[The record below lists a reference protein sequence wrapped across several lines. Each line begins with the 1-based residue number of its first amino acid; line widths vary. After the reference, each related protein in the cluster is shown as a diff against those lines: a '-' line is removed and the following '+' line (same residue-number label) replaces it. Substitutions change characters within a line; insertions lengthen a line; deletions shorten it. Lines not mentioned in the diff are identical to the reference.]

1 MTLAELVAAA
11 IAHLDAAG
19 IPYMVTGS
27 LASSYYGEP
36 RATRDLDIVID
47 PAPQALQRL
56 VRGLHAAGF
65 YIDRDAAVDALRERT
80 QFNAIGDGATK
91 IDFIVRR
98 DRPFS
103 VEELRRRREADLL
116 GTRGF
121 IASVEDTIIA
131 KLEWAATTGSE
142 RQRRDVAG
150 MLAVGGDTV
159 DRAYVDRWVD
169 ALGLR
174 DVWTEVLRAEL

>member
-1 MTLAELVAAA
+1 MTLAELIAAA
-11 IAHLDAAG
+11 IAHLDAAA

-27 LASSYYGEP
+27 FASSYYGEP
-36 RATRDLDIVID
+36 RTTRDLDIVID
-47 PAPQALQRL
+47 PGPEALQRL
-56 VRGLHAAGF
+56 VSQLDAGGF
-65 YIDRDAAVDALRERT
+65 YVDRDTAVNALRERT
-80 QFNAIGDGATK
+80 QFNAIGAGATK
-91 IDFIVRR
+91 IDFIIRR

-103 VEELRRRREADLL
+103 VEELRRRGEADLL

-142 RQRRDVAG
+142 RQRSDVAG
-150 MLAVGGDTV
+150 MLAVGGDSV
-159 DRAYVDRWVD
+159 DRAYVERWVD

-174 DVWTEVLRAEL
+174 DVWDEVLGG